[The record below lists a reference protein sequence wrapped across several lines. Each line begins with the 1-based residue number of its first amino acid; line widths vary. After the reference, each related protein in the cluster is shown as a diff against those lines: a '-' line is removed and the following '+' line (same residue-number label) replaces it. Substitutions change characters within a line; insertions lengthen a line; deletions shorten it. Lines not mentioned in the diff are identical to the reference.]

1 VLVVSEMALALILLI
16 GAALLIRTFLALR
29 SVDPGFNA
37 HNVLTMQMSL
47 TGPRFEKTAGVAQL
61 ARDGI
66 ERIESL
72 PGVEAAGTTCCLPLE
87 GGFGLPFTILGRPL
101 TNGPYHGGGGWMTV
115 SPRYFDVFKI
125 PMMRGRAFTVRDD
138 GSAPGVVIINQ
149 AMAHQYW
156 PKSDPLKDRIV
167 IGKGVGPEFDEPARQ
182 IVGVVA
188 DVRDGGLNR
197 NPRPTMYIPVAQVP
211 DGVTALNAR
220 IGPIAWIVRTRVSPH
235 SLTSAIE
242 KELRE
247 ASGGLPVAH
256 VRSMDEIVVQSTAR
270 ADFDMVLLTIF
281 GCSAL
286 LLAAIG
292 IYGLMAYSVEQ
303 RTQEIG
309 IRMALGA
316 ESHNVRNM
324 VIVQGMRLALI
335 GVVIGIAASFGL
347 TRLIATFL
355 FGVKSWDPAVFVIVP
370 IVLSAVALFAVWLPA
385 RRATLID
392 PIDALRYE

>member
-1 VLVVSEMALALILLI
+1 
-16 GAALLIRTFLALR
+16 
-29 SVDPGFNA
+29 
-37 HNVLTMQMSL
+37 
-47 TGPRFEKTAGVAQL
+47 
-61 ARDGI
+61 
-66 ERIESL
+66 
-72 PGVEAAGTTCCLPLE
+72 
-87 GGFGLPFTILGRPL
+87 
-101 TNGPYHGGGGWMTV
+101 
-115 SPRYFDVFKI
+115 
-125 PMMRGRAFTVRDD
+125 
-138 GSAPGVVIINQ
+138 
-149 AMAHQYW
+149 
-156 PKSDPLKDRIV
+156 
-167 IGKGVGPEFDEPARQ
+167 
-182 IVGVVA
+182 
-188 DVRDGGLNR
+188 
-197 NPRPTMYIPVAQVP
+197 MYIPVAQVP

-220 IGPIAWIVRTRVSPH
+220 IRPIAWIVRTRVSPH

-270 ADFDMVLLTIF
+270 ADFNMVLLTIF

-355 FGVKSWDPAVFVIVP
+355 FGVKSWDPTVFAIVP
-370 IVLSAVALFAVWLPA
+370 IILSAVALFAVWLPA
-385 RRATLID
+385 RRATRVD